1 MRNSNNRR
9 GQNKRWWQS
18 LTLATL
24 IIAPI
29 AAICVASYDGN
40 VVHWVAQRDLPGD
53 IEKALQLSEAFAHG
67 SGVIAIFAALLLI
80 DHTKRR
86 RIVSMIGMVVIAM
99 VLANW
104 AKTLVSRSRPYNFEE
119 LAQMADTWFP
129 EPTREGWETG
139 IRSFPSGHSAT
150 AAAMAFAL
158 SNLYPRGKY
167 LFVVL
172 ALLACLQRIAS
183 RSHYPTDVL
192 AGVTIAA
199 AVSLIWQRFVPQS
212 QSIAVEDVSSD
223 QSENRQ
229 QNAA

>member
-1 MRNSNNRR
+1 MRDSNDRR
-9 GQNKRWWQS
+9 PQNKRWWQS
-18 LTLATL
+18 LTVATL
-24 IIAPI
+24 ILAPI
-29 AAICVASYDGN
+29 AAVCVASYDGN
-40 VVHWVAQRDLPGD
+40 IVYWVAQRDLPGD

-67 SGVIAIFAALLLI
+67 SGVIAIFAALLLV
-80 DHTKRR
+80 DHTQRR

-129 EPTREGWETG
+129 KPTREGWETG

-172 ALLACLQRIAS
+172 AIVACFQRIAS

-192 AGVTIAA
+192 AGIAIAA
-199 AVSLIWQRFVPQS
+199 AVALTWQRFVPEPRPNRM
-212 QSIAVEDVSSD
+212 EDISSD
-223 QSENRQ
+223 QADDSQ
-229 QNAA
+229 QNAT